1 MAKAV
6 GAHELLGSAQ
16 RIVGS
21 GGDHRPAHDFPD
33 AHDLSPFNPRAVQ
46 KLGSL
51 AHVARKEVARTQSF
65 RSVTNLGS
73 EPDWHV
79 SCFPLARAMTQVG
92 KPKVLVVEDE
102 GSARN
107 ALLQLL
113 EGQYEVQGTD
123 SAEGAIPLLESFRP
137 DVVVTDVRL
146 PGESGLALVR
156 KAREAI
162 PECVVIVM
170 TAYSSVEVA
179 VEAMRSGARDFVVKP
194 VNFEAFELVLQRE
207 LEAQKISL
215 EVKRLRERLVDQIR
229 DEEIWGESPEMQGV
243 LREATD
249 VAGSMATVLITGES
263 GTGKEM
269 LARFLHRNS
278 PRRAGPFVGVNSG
291 AIPETLLESEFF
303 GHEKGSFTGAI
314 ARKAGRFERAH
325 GGTIF
330 LDEIGEL
337 PAGLQVKL
345 LRVLQERQIERV
357 GGSAPVAVDVR
368 VIAATNRDLEAML
381 ASGGFREDLYYRL
394 NVFRIHMPPLRS
406 RKADIATLWSRFI
419 ERYARREGLAV
430 PTTSSDMLH
439 ALYAYDWPGNIRE
452 LENVAERAVILS
464 HGREIQATHLPP
476 HIREGKSEEEP
487 TGVRIPGSRLSE
499 IEKIAILRTL
509 ASVGGS
515 TSKAADLLGISVRK
529 IQYRLREWRGS
540 AKSEPPGGGEEA

>member
-1 MAKAV
+1 
-6 GAHELLGSAQ
+6 
-16 RIVGS
+16 
-21 GGDHRPAHDFPD
+21 
-33 AHDLSPFNPRAVQ
+33 
-46 KLGSL
+46 
-51 AHVARKEVARTQSF
+51 
-65 RSVTNLGS
+65 
-73 EPDWHV
+73 
-79 SCFPLARAMTQVG
+79 MTQVG